1 MRGFEKSGVVEE
13 IRAAGG
19 EIFAVTSEP
28 QSLASEA
35 QDTWKL
41 EYQAVGDPHHE
52 ILGDCREADRF
63 DLYIGDTAILER
75 HWSSHPNGIF
85 QAGILALAEDR
96 RVLYRWHCRPT
107 HQNRGGASG
116 RVTASH
122 VWSRVQDG
130 LASDSDA
137 PWDTDP
143 PLDAPEAFWPYFV
156 AQLFAHGW
164 FIKPKRFPL
173 GRSDDKPSA
182 RVSAMKPRLIGFAA
196 AWAVCF
202 VLLPARRVLL
212 ALAGYAVAITPAVRR
227 VNREFQHI
235 PAGSTP
241 EPGGRN
247 LGTEPPTSHPRQPSR

>member
-1 MRGFEKSGVVEE
+1 LRGFAKSGVVEE

-35 QDTWKL
+35 QDTWEL
-41 EYQAVGDPHHE
+41 EYEAVGDPHHE
-52 ILGDCREADRF
+52 ILDDCREAGF
-63 DLYIGDTAILER
+63 DLYIGDGAILER

-85 QAGILALAEDR
+85 QAGILALTEDR

-122 VWSRVQDG
+122 MWSRIQGG
-130 LASDSDA
+130 LASDTDA

-164 FIKPKRFPL
+164 FIRPKRFPL
-173 GRSDDKPSA
+173 GRPDDKPSA

-196 AWAVCF
+196 AWAICF

-212 ALAGYAVAITPAVRR
+212 ALVGYAVAITPAVRR
-227 VNREFQHI
+227 MNREFQHI
-235 PAGSTP
+235 PDGRPP
-241 EPGGRN
+241 EPGGRS
-247 LGTEPPTSHPRQPSR
+247 LGTEPPKPHPQQASR